1 MEKPTILKLKET
13 ESQIIEILNMSE
25 IPAFVLKPMIEK
37 IYRELEVLEQQEYEK
52 EKEKYEEGDKNAKN

>member
-13 ESQIIEILNMSE
+13 ESQIIKILNMSE